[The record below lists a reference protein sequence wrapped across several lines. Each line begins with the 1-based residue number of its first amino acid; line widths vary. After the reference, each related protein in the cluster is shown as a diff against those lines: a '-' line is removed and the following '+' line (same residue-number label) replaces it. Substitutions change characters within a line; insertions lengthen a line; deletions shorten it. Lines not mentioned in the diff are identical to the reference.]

1 MVFDTIQDI
10 IATKLD
16 IDPSEIRLD
25 SSFTQMQVDSL
36 YMVEIMLAI
45 EDEFNIMIDDASGL
59 EAVGDLVDY
68 VENKIQK

>member
-59 EAVGDLVDY
+59 ETVGDLVDY
-68 VENKIQK
+68 VEKKIQK